1 MAVKI
6 LVIEDNPDI
15 LFILDYLLLEGGY
28 EVVSASDS
36 SAIEQLDE
44 IKPNLIILDELLT
57 DVRGSELCTVIKS
70 TDHTSHIPVM
80 LISAHPNIKT
90 FAEAC
95 KADAYLEK
103 PFEIQEFLDLIR
115 QLTTDDIA
123 AGK

>member
-15 LFILDYLLLEGGY
+15 LYIMDYLLIDGGY
-28 EVVSASDS
+28 EVVSESDS
-36 SAIEQLDE
+36 ASIERLDE

-57 DVRGSELCTVIKS
+57 DVRGSELCTRVKS
-70 TDHTSHIPVM
+70 SDETGHIPVM

-95 KADAYLEK
+95 NADAYMEK
-103 PFEIQEFLDLIR
+103 PFEIEEFLDLIR

-123 AGK
+123 AAN